1 MTDYRR
7 AGEGSEGSDDS
18 GIELF
23 KMLVRAGAKPGDDFS
38 YDMQTGAAQ
47 ISDRAFEKLKAAYP
61 NVDWAAISERVEVEP
76 EVAAEHINNYL
87 GIDFVTRILEKI
99 TQRIDELPAEQAT
112 WYLQQILEGV
122 EQRTYVPL
130 YVLLQRQL
138 PLAKQVRLET
148 LLRGRAIP
156 CHEWMQ
162 DLIVAAGGEASDVS
176 FVGEDAELTQS
187 GLALLTA
194 VWAGEYE
201 LIEDTDIDDK
211 PEDDKTIDDKP
222 DSDQENDS

>member
-1 MTDYRR
+1 MTDKRI
-7 AGEGSEGSDDS
+7 AGDGSEERGDDS

-23 KMLVRAGAKPGDDFS
+23 KMLVKAGAKPGDDFS

-87 GIDFVTRILEKI
+87 GVDFVTRILDKI
-99 TQRIDELPAEQAT
+99 TQRIDELPSEQAT

-130 YVLLQRQL
+130 YILLQRQL
-138 PLAKQVRLET
+138 PLSKQARLET
-148 LLRGRAIP
+148 LLRGASALP
-156 CHEWMQ
+156 CHLWMQ
-162 DLIVAAGGEASDVS
+162 DLIEAAGGRAEDVS
-176 FVGEDAELTQS
+176 LAGEDAELTQS

-201 LIEDTDIDDK
+201 LIEEPDE
-211 PEDDKTIDDKP
+211 PER
-222 DSDQENDS
+222 

>member
-1 MTDYRR
+1 MTDRT
-7 AGEGSEGSDDS
+7 AGDS
-18 GIELF
+18 FGEDGADNGVELF
-23 KMLVRAGAKPGDDFS
+23 KMLIQAGAKPGDDFS

-87 GIDFVTRILEKI
+87 GLDFVTRILDKI
-99 TQRIDELPAEQAT
+99 TQRIDELPAEQTT
-112 WYLQQILEGV
+112 WYLQQVLEGV

-138 PLAKQVRLET
+138 PLAKQIRLET
-148 LLRGRAIP
+148 LLRGKSIP
-156 CHEWMQ
+156 CHLWME
-162 DLIVAAGGEASDVS
+162 DLIVAAGGSTDDVS
-176 FVGEDAELTQS
+176 IVGEDAELTQE

-201 LIEDTDIDDK
+201 LIENEE
-211 PEDDKTIDDKP
+211 P
-222 DSDQENDS
+222 

>member
-1 MTDYRR
+1 MTDYRGT
-7 AGEGSEGSDDS
+7 AGGPSGGDRDS
-18 GIELF
+18 GVELF
-23 KMLVRAGAKPGDDFS
+23 KMLINAGAKPGDDFS

-76 EVAAEHINNYL
+76 EEAANHINNYL
-87 GIDFVTRILEKI
+87 GVDFVTRILDKI
-99 TQRIDELPAEQAT
+99 TQRIDELPSEQAT
-112 WYLQQILEGV
+112 WYLQQVLEGV

-138 PLAKQVRLET
+138 PLAKQARLET
-148 LLRGRAIP
+148 LRRGIATP
-156 CHEWMQ
+156 CHLWMQ
-162 DLIVAAGGEASDVS
+162 DLIEAAGGTAADVS

-201 LIEDTDIDDK
+201 LIEDS
-211 PEDDKTIDDKP
+211 
-222 DSDQENDS
+222 DS

>member
-1 MTDYRR
+1 MDYSRK
-7 AGEGSEGSDDS
+7 AEGPEENGGDS

-23 KMLVRAGAKPGDDFS
+23 KMLVKAGAKPGDDFS

-76 EVAAEHINNYL
+76 EAATEHINNYL
-87 GIDFVTRILEKI
+87 GVDFVTRILDKV

-138 PLAKQVRLET
+138 PLAKQARLET
-148 LLRGRAIP
+148 LLRGRSVP
-156 CHEWMQ
+156 CHLWMR
-162 DLIVAAGGEASDVS
+162 DLIEAAGGEAEDVS

-201 LIEDTDIDDK
+201 LVEED
-211 PEDDKTIDDKP
+211 PEEP
-222 DSDQENDS
+222 MP

>member
-1 MTDYRR
+1 MTDNRMT
-7 AGEGSEGSDDS
+7 GEGPEEDRGDS

-23 KMLVRAGAKPGDDFS
+23 KMLVKAGAKPGDDFS

-61 NVDWAAISERVEVEP
+61 NVDWGAISERVEVEP

-87 GIDFVTRILEKI
+87 GVDFVTRILDKI
-99 TQRIDELPAEQAT
+99 TQRIDELPSEQAT

-130 YVLLQRQL
+130 YILLQRQL
-138 PLAKQVRLET
+138 PLAKQARLET
-148 LLRGRAIP
+148 LLRGPSMP
-156 CHEWMQ
+156 CHLWMK
-162 DLIVAAGGEASDVS
+162 DLIEAAGGEAKDVS

-187 GLALLTA
+187 GLTLLTA

-201 LIEDTDIDDK
+201 LIE
-211 PEDDKTIDDKP
+211 E
-222 DSDQENDS
+222 SDES